1 MNAVKKK
8 RVKTIIK
15 YTWPLYIGLGIVA
28 VLLLRFIFS
37 VAHRTPAYKTLT
49 VFVSGEVIDA
59 KKMTDD
65 VTKKYESNEL
75 KEFSYVS
82 ANPNDY
88 NYRTMLTAS
97 GYNYAD
103 ILIIHASKLV
113 ELDTSSFAL
122 ELSNELISSYYQ
134 GYSLYQQDG
143 ANYGIKVDKEKVK
156 EYMTLP
162 NEDCFMLLNAKS
174 ENLGEYSKKPNSA
187 HNNALN
193 LVKDWGM

>member
-1 MNAVKKK
+1 MNAVKKS
-8 RVKTIIK
+8 RIKTVIK
-15 YTWPLYIGLGIVA
+15 YTWSLYIGLALVA

-37 VAHRTPAYKTLT
+37 VVHRTPAYKTLT

-65 VTKKYESNEL
+65 ITKKYESNNL

-88 NYRTMLTAS
+88 NYRTMLTSS

-103 ILIIHASKLV
+103 ILIIHASKLE
-113 ELDTSSFAL
+113 ELNVSSFAL
-122 ELSNELISSYYQ
+122 ELSNELLTTYYQ
-134 GYSLYQQDG
+134 GYALYQQDG
-143 ANYGIKVDKEKVK
+143 NNYGIKLDKEKVK

-162 NEDCFMLLNAKS
+162 NEDCYMVFNAKS
-174 ENLGEYSKKPNSA
+174 ENLGEYSKKQNSA